1 MKKRIVMAS
10 MMLSVALLAGGCS
23 ASTESEGTEDAE
35 VVSEQVEQKGA
46 SNDYIKISVYKGVE
60 VPAVEG
66 LPEITEDAID
76 NNIQVVREGFAEN
89 TEVDRAI
96 QDGDIV
102 VIDYTTYINGDEPV
116 ESGSDEDRQLTVGN
130 NSLFDG
136 FDENLIGKSK
146 GDSFQLEN
154 TFSESYEDEA
164 LAGQDAILKITIKGV
179 YEQELP
185 DLTDEFVQTISQESE
200 TVAEYREEMRAL
212 LEANNEE
219 YMMSEL
225 IETAW
230 SQVLVNTEV
239 IEYPEDQ
246 LEAARQEFYDYYQLG
261 ADMYEMEFEEFL
273 IEQGFGS
280 EEAFEEAVENAART
294 NLLQDLVVALIVE
307 EEGLELSDEDYT
319 AKLEALAEEMHYDS
333 VDAMIEDATEDAV
346 YKYVMRDV
354 VKEWLAENCVQV
366 EDLETE
372 ETTET
377 TEE

>member
-1 MKKRIVMAS
+1 MAS